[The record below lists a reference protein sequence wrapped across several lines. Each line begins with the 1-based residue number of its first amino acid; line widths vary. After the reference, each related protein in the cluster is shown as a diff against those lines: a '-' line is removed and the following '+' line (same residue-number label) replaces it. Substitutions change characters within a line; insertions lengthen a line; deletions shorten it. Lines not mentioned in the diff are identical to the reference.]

1 MFDKRCVPMVTSKTF
16 RRKYDDF
23 RFDQGSSIGM
33 LWTSPDPALIAT
45 ELEGKDP
52 SAGEPALPSED
63 S

>member
-33 LWTSPDPALIAT
+33 IMLWTSPDPALIAT
-45 ELEGKDP
+45 ELEGKDRFR
-52 SAGEPALPSED
+52 GEP
-63 S
+63 